1 MDGLIIK
8 PKWGE
13 LILNGLKS
21 WEIRGS
27 NTSHRGRHYLIES
40 GTNKVYGEFDL
51 VDSQPLT
58 ERDFYDNLL
67 KHQLPNEYLYNSDL
81 LKRYKTPYRWAIEN
95 VEKYDEPI
103 YYEHPQGAVIWVKD
117 VILHEEMEDEYLR
130 SGY

>member
-58 ERDFYDNLL
+58 E
-67 KHQLPNEYLYNSDL
+67 
-81 LKRYKTPYRWAIEN
+81 
-95 VEKYDEPI
+95 
-103 YYEHPQGAVIWVKD
+103 
-117 VILHEEMEDEYLR
+117 
-130 SGY
+130 